1 MEYMNEVCLPG
12 QRRYNNIKIKDYRNI
27 NATLVKKIKS
37 LLE

>member
-12 QRRYNNIKIKDYRNI
+12 QRRYNNRKNKGSRNI